1 MHPMVNIAVRAAR
14 AAGDAILRSVDR
26 LDRVQVESKGRYD
39 FVCDVDRQAESVIL
53 QTIRRAYPE
62 HAILAE
68 ESGAHGESAET
79 AEYTWIID
87 PLDGTANFLHGFPH
101 IGISI
106 AVQRG
111 RQLEAGVVLDP
122 LRGELFTASRGNGAQ
137 LDGRRIRVTGR
148 RSAEGALIG
157 TGFPF
162 KSPRLMPAYMGMF
175 RAMAEQS
182 EDMRRAGSAA
192 LDLAYVAA
200 GRLDGYFEL
209 GLNPWDIAAGA
220 LLVREAGGIVTDL
233 DGEDNAMGCG
243 HVVAG
248 GPKVHHGVLTA
259 LRPYAADLPAQGG
272 VRAG

>member
-14 AAGDAILRSVDR
+14 AGGDLIVRNIDR

-39 FVCDVDRQAESVIL
+39 FVCDIDRQAEAAIV
-53 QTIRRAYPE
+53 QTIQRAYPQ

-68 ESGAHGESAET
+68 EGGLQGHAQSK

-87 PLDGTANFLHGFPH
+87 PLDGTANFLRGYPH
-101 IGISI
+101 IGVSI
-106 AVQRG
+106 AVQKED
-111 RQLEAGVVLDP
+111 QLEAAAIYDP
-122 LRGELFTASRGNGAQ
+122 LRQELFTASRGNGAQ
-137 LDGRRIRVTGR
+137 LDGRRIRVPQR
-148 RSAEGALIG
+148 RSVDGAMIG

-162 KSPRLMPAYMGMF
+162 KNQALMPAYLRMF
-175 RAMAEQS
+175 SAVTEHA

-209 GLNPWDIAAGA
+209 GLKPWDIAGGT
-220 LLVREAGGIVTDL
+220 LLVREAGGIVTDIT
-233 DGEDNAMGCG
+233 GEDRALATG

-248 GPKVHHGVLTA
+248 APKVHSGLLNTIRAH
-259 LRPYAADLPAQGG
+259 AAELPTG
-272 VRAG
+272 